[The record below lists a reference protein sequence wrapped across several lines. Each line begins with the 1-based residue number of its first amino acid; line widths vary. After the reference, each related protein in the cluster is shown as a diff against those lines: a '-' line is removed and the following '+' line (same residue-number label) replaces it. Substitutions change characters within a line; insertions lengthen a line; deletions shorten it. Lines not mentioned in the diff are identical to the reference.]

1 MADTLVHQ
9 ASTDEVEVEDQNS
22 TPTEGSDHPDTD
34 SGSTPPA
41 EGDGSEQPDESEP
54 DEDTPVADEGDSADE
69 GDDEEES
76 TSDDLESM
84 TADRDRWK
92 SFSRQWEA
100 RAKDS
105 QSKVQEAQETIQKQ
119 AEELQSLHSANLRRE
134 VAAEFQVPENLL
146 HGDDRD
152 QMVQV
157 AKDLSAWSQTSV
169 RPRTSLIPTPASG
182 RGQASTASSGGRQA
196 AADALRRLRSSN

>member
-1 MADTLVHQ
+1 MADTLEHQ
-9 ASTDEVEVEDQNS
+9 A
-22 TPTEGSDHPDTD
+22 PT
-34 SGSTPPA
+34 
-41 EGDGSEQPDESEP
+41 
-54 DEDTPVADEGDSADE
+54 DEDTGDAPTPIANPDHTESTTTPAADKATEDAGQDGTDEDRSDDADTDE
-69 GDDEEES
+69 DTGTDDEEAS
-76 TSDDLESM
+76 VPDLESM

-92 SFSRQWEA
+92 SFSRQWES

-105 QSKVQEAQETIQKQ
+105 QAKVQEAEETIKKQ
-119 AEELQSLHSANLRRE
+119 AEELQALHAANLRRE

-169 RPRTSLIPTPASG
+169 RPRTSAVPTPSSG
-182 RGQASTASSGGRQA
+182 RGHATTATGGRQA
-196 AADALRRLRSSN
+196 AADALRRLRSRN